1 MRKSL
6 ATILFSIM
14 LPLAATSEAEIV
26 ARNTQLDV
34 TGDGIA
40 DIVVK
45 QCTDCGSAPNRL
57 EHLNSSF
64 RDSIYYG
71 NYAATDCDDIAGK
84 SFASSGPFLP
94 SVNEV
99 LLIKGTN
106 GGSLTFGKMK
116 FNGTSTTAGMDL
128 TYTQLGSCLT
138 DPPPVASF
146 TSSSLDLV
154 ASFTDTSTNTPTS
167 WSWTFDDGGTST
179 SKNAGHT
186 YLNAGT
192 YNVCLTA
199 TNLGGSSA
207 PSCSDVTVAE
217 VTSTLVAPGSQ
228 IDFDSDGTND
238 LSVANNAACNSDDPK
253 SSILLNG
260 ATRGSISKDYSSVTL
275 ADAQGA
281 SYSTSG
287 PVCDSDE
294 DDSFVLLFK
303 TSNNALIKAWVP
315 ANDSRG
321 IRYQFDVLDGGL
333 PPPPVSS
340 FTYLSL
346 DLIVDFTDT
355 STGSASSWSWDFGD
369 STGTSTSQN
378 PNYIYWNP
386 GTYNVCLTASNI
398 GGADATPD
406 CQNVTV
412 SQVTS
417 TLVASSGTIDFDSN
431 GTDDFRVQ
439 TDGACGAIPNSDT
452 NINGATRAS
461 ISKSYSSVTLT
472 DAQNA
477 TYGNSTA
484 CLTPNDDTTVLLVK
498 TGNDAF
504 VKAWMPANDSRGIR
518 YQFEVLAV
526 GLPDPPTANFSFTS
540 LDLVVDFTDAS
551 TSDPAATSWSWDF
564 GDAAPTA
571 TGMSTF
577 QNPTYVYYDPG
588 TYNVCLTATNI
599 SGNSDPTCKDVTVS
613 EVTSTLV
620 APAGVIDFDADG
632 TNDFQVQADGA
643 CVGVSNSS
651 TNINGALR
659 STVGAINYSAVT
671 LDDAQAAFYTTT
683 TRCDPA
689 SDYTDTI
696 FIRTAADN
704 LVKAWA
710 PANDVRGIRYQFEVL
725 GTTCTADDI
734 DLNLSGLAITM
745 VDLRQ
750 ACNKIIAG
758 SVVVMNGGDLTLQ
771 AGETVELTNGFT
783 VDPGGLLEILL
794 LTPEIP

>member
-1 MRKSL
+1 ME
-6 ATILFSIM
+6 
-14 LPLAATSEAEIV
+14 P
-26 ARNTQLDV
+26 
-34 TGDGIA
+34 
-40 DIVVK
+40 
-45 QCTDCGSAPNRL
+45 
-57 EHLNSSF
+57 
-64 RDSIYYG
+64 
-71 NYAATDCDDIAGK
+71 
-84 SFASSGPFLP
+84 
-94 SVNEV
+94 
-99 LLIKGTN
+99 
-106 GGSLTFGKMK
+106 
-116 FNGTSTTAGMDL
+116 
-128 TYTQLGSCLT
+128 
-138 DPPPVASF
+138 
-146 TSSSLDLV
+146 
-154 ASFTDTSTNTPTS
+154 
-167 WSWTFDDGGTST
+167 
-179 SKNAGHT
+179 
-186 YLNAGT
+186 
-192 YNVCLTA
+192 
-199 TNLGGSSA
+199 
-207 PSCSDVTVAE
+207 
-217 VTSTLVAPGSQ
+217 
-228 IDFDSDGTND
+228 
-238 LSVANNAACNSDDPK
+238 
-253 SSILLNG
+253 
-260 ATRGSISKDYSSVTL
+260 
-275 ADAQGA
+275 
-281 SYSTSG
+281 
-287 PVCDSDE
+287 
-294 DDSFVLLFK
+294 
-303 TSNNALIKAWVP
+303 
-315 ANDSRG
+315 
-321 IRYQFDVLDGGL
+321 
-333 PPPPVSS
+333 
-340 FTYLSL
+340 
-346 DLIVDFTDT
+346 
-355 STGSASSWSWDFGD
+355 
-369 STGTSTSQN
+369 
-378 PNYIYWNP
+378 
-386 GTYNVCLTASNI
+386 
-398 GGADATPD
+398 
-406 CQNVTV
+406 
-412 SQVTS
+412 
-417 TLVASSGTIDFDSN
+417 
-431 GTDDFRVQ
+431 
-439 TDGACGAIPNSDT
+439 
-452 NINGATRAS
+452 TRAS

-599 SGNSDPTCKDVTVS
+599 SGDSDPTCKDVTVS

-651 TNINGALR
+651 TNINGIKLSRSAAQSERSIIRRLR
-659 STVGAINYSAVT
+659 STTRKRPSTRPRRAAIRRA
-671 LDDAQAAFYTTT
+671 TTPIRSSFARRPT
-683 TRCDPA
+683 TSSKPGRP
-689 SDYTDTI
+689 T
-696 FIRTAADN
+696 
-704 LVKAWA
+704 
-710 PANDVRGIRYQFEVL
+710 NDVRGIRYQFEVL

>member
-1 MRKSL
+1 ME
-6 ATILFSIM
+6 
-14 LPLAATSEAEIV
+14 P
-26 ARNTQLDV
+26 
-34 TGDGIA
+34 
-40 DIVVK
+40 
-45 QCTDCGSAPNRL
+45 
-57 EHLNSSF
+57 
-64 RDSIYYG
+64 
-71 NYAATDCDDIAGK
+71 
-84 SFASSGPFLP
+84 
-94 SVNEV
+94 
-99 LLIKGTN
+99 
-106 GGSLTFGKMK
+106 
-116 FNGTSTTAGMDL
+116 
-128 TYTQLGSCLT
+128 
-138 DPPPVASF
+138 
-146 TSSSLDLV
+146 
-154 ASFTDTSTNTPTS
+154 
-167 WSWTFDDGGTST
+167 
-179 SKNAGHT
+179 
-186 YLNAGT
+186 
-192 YNVCLTA
+192 
-199 TNLGGSSA
+199 
-207 PSCSDVTVAE
+207 
-217 VTSTLVAPGSQ
+217 
-228 IDFDSDGTND
+228 
-238 LSVANNAACNSDDPK
+238 
-253 SSILLNG
+253 
-260 ATRGSISKDYSSVTL
+260 
-275 ADAQGA
+275 
-281 SYSTSG
+281 
-287 PVCDSDE
+287 
-294 DDSFVLLFK
+294 
-303 TSNNALIKAWVP
+303 
-315 ANDSRG
+315 
-321 IRYQFDVLDGGL
+321 
-333 PPPPVSS
+333 
-340 FTYLSL
+340 
-346 DLIVDFTDT
+346 
-355 STGSASSWSWDFGD
+355 
-369 STGTSTSQN
+369 
-378 PNYIYWNP
+378 
-386 GTYNVCLTASNI
+386 
-398 GGADATPD
+398 
-406 CQNVTV
+406 
-412 SQVTS
+412 
-417 TLVASSGTIDFDSN
+417 
-431 GTDDFRVQ
+431 
-439 TDGACGAIPNSDT
+439 
-452 NINGATRAS
+452 TRAS

-551 TSDPAATSWSWDF
+551 TSNPAATSWSWDF

-599 SGNSDPTCKDVTVS
+599 SGDSDPTCKDVTVS

-659 STVGAINYSAVT
+659 STVGANQLFGGYARRRASG
-671 LDDAQAAFYTTT
+671 LLHDHDALRSGERLHRYDLHSHGRPTTSSKPG
-683 TRCDPA
+683 RP
-689 SDYTDTI
+689 
-696 FIRTAADN
+696 R
-704 LVKAWA
+704 
-710 PANDVRGIRYQFEVL
+710 NDVRGIRYQFEVL